1 MRMATS
7 SATSWAEFISHYQQR
22 SLGPSS
28 FFIFIFINIHAST
41 SSTNSSRWTDVQS
54 VGRATMD
61 EISITHPASCPKHQ
75 VLERALPGVVAADLL
90 NKCRTIGRFL
100 VGRRNSQEHK
110 CVSTA
115 IVTKFAVQSNSEV
128 PSGQVLLAKFSPSY
142 CAAVSNG
149 RGPFFSSSE
158 YSTPASRGCKV
169 AKNK

>member
-1 MRMATS
+1 
-7 SATSWAEFISHYQQR
+7 
-22 SLGPSS
+22 
-28 FFIFIFINIHAST
+28 
-41 SSTNSSRWTDVQS
+41 
-54 VGRATMD
+54 MD

-110 CVSTA
+110 RVSTA
-115 IVTKFAVQSNSEV
+115 IVAKFAVQSNSEV

-149 RGPFFSSSE
+149 RVPSSRLLSIPPQ
-158 YSTPASRGCKV
+158 PAEVVKWPRT
-169 AKNK
+169 NKRN